1 MSSSMK
7 TSVINILLLTVFA
20 LNAFGCVYNSQV
32 LNRKTIQTVS
42 AEARYTGL
50 SLKFDNN

>member
-1 MSSSMK
+1 MK
-7 TSVINILLLTVFA
+7 TSVINTILLAVFA

-32 LNRKTIQTVS
+32 MNKKQIQTVS

-50 SLKFDNN
+50 SMKFDNN